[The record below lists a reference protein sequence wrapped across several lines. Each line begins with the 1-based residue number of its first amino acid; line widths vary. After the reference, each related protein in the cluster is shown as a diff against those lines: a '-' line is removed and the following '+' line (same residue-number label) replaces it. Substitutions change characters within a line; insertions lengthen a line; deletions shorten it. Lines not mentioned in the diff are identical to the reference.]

1 MKAVIEIKNKA
12 RKGDILMFDG
22 EGYINVSF
30 EKLVADIKSNLS
42 HQTDD
47 LRQVTD
53 QVNKNIKDIKLLKGE
68 D

>member
-30 EKLVADIKSNLS
+30 EKLVADIKSDLS